1 VRRQLALAGDESE
14 RFRRGR
20 LMAAPADTAPAP
32 APRRVVAAFDFDG
45 TVTDRDTLVPFLVLA
60 FGRRRVAAGFAALAF
75 TGLGYL
81 LRRVTIDEFK
91 RRVLRR
97 LAAGQPAGRVRALG
111 PAHARAVTPW
121 LRPDALQRI
130 EWHRARGHVLVLV
143 SSTLDLYLV
152 PVAAQLGFDHLLCSR
167 LEVHGGGE
175 DVERFTGRL
184 EGSDCTGAEK
194 LRRLAALLG
203 GLGAVELHVYGDS
216 EGDRELLAAAD
227 HPHYRAFRR
236 SKPGVPS
243 R

>member
-1 VRRQLALAGDESE
+1 
-14 RFRRGR
+14 
-20 LMAAPADTAPAP
+20 MAAP

-45 TVTDRDTLVPFLVLA
+45 TVADRDTLVPFLVLA
-60 FGRRRVAAGFAALAF
+60 FGRRRVAATFAALAF

-81 LRRVTIDEFK
+81 LRLLTIDEFK

-97 LAAGQPAGRVRALG
+97 LVAGVPAERLRALG

-121 LRPDALQRI
+121 LRPGAQQRI
-130 EWHRARGHVLVLV
+130 EWHRTQGHLLVLV

-167 LEVHGGGE
+167 LEVQRDGE
-175 DVERFTGRL
+175 GVERFTGQL

-194 LRRLAALLG
+194 LRRLTALLG
-203 GLGAVELHVYGDS
+203 DLGSVELHAYGDS

-227 HPHYRAFRR
+227 HAHYRPFR
-236 SKPGVPS
+236 
-243 R
+243 